1 MKLVGKEAGYID
13 IQLTT
18 VIIGILLLVGLVHLV
33 SNPEFSIKYPSLLL
47 YPGVVVALAIL
58 GFGYYVNMS
67 SLKCPESPFNQH
79 VSPLFITGIIIGGL
93 AYAMWKINK
102 SPYHHLLFVFGTAI
116 VAAIFISVYLE
127 NIRTKTEEKNK
138 QKPDTSRLGQREAD
152 TAMSEAR
159 LAFKKKEYDKVVQ
172 ILELHLNILPES
184 QRKRYEIAT
193 KHIKK

>member
-1 MKLVGKEAGYID
+1 MKLSCKENGYID
-13 IQLTT
+13 IQLTL
-18 VIIGILLLVGLVHLV
+18 VIVGILLLVGLVHLITY
-33 SNPEFSIKYPSLLL
+33 PEYSLKHPSLIL
-47 YPGVVVALAIL
+47 YPGVAAVFTIFA
-58 GFGYYVNMS
+58 FGYYSNMS
-67 SLKCPESPFNQH
+67 SLKYPESPFNKH
-79 VSPLFITGIIIGGL
+79 VSPLFIAIQIIGAL
-93 AYAMWKINK
+93 AYAIWKINK
-102 SPYHHLLFVFGTAI
+102 SPYHHLLFVFGAAI

-172 ILELHLNILPES
+172 IPELHLNILPES